1 MKAQEALQA
10 IKEKPLAPLYLV
22 LGTESYLQDRI
33 KQAFMERL
41 QLQKDDLDLVYF
53 DLEQDPLNLVVAEAQ
68 APSLFSLEDKRLI
81 IAENPLFLTAEKK
94 SNVIDQDLTDFLS
107 YLKAPSD
114 SGVVVI
120 IAPYEKLDE
129 RKKVSKLLKKQAV
142 VIDVQPL
149 KEQEVERYIRQTLTA
164 ENIQLDRVAFD
175 TFMQLTE
182 MDLTKAMQELDK
194 LILYGVNGA
203 PLTKEVI
210 LQLVPKSLENNIFEL
225 TENVLKGDA
234 DKALRIYEDL
244 HLQGEETIKIN
255 AILIGQVRLLLQT
268 KILTKAGYQ
277 QANIAQTLKV
287 HPYRVKL
294 AMQQVRKYD
303 EKQLMDLYDELVE
316 NDYLVKTGQ
325 MDKEFLFQLFVLK
338 SAH

>member
-10 IKEKPLAPLYLV
+10 IKEKPLAPLYLI

-33 KQAFMERL
+33 KHAFMERL

-94 SNVIDQDLTDFLS
+94 SNVIEQDLTDFLS
-107 YLKAPSD
+107 YLTDPAQ
-114 SGVVVI
+114 SGVVVM

-129 RKKVSKLLKKQAV
+129 RKKVTKLLKKQAV

-149 KEQEVERYIRQTLTA
+149 KEQDVQRYVRQTLA
-164 ENIQLDRVAFD
+164 AANIQLDRQAFD

-194 LILYGVNGA
+194 LLLYGATGA
-203 PLTKEVI
+203 SLTKDVI
-210 LQLVPKSLENNIFEL
+210 IQLVPQSLENNIFEL
-225 TENVLKGDA
+225 TENVLAGNA

-268 KILTKAGYQ
+268 KILMKTGYQ
-277 QANIAQTLKV
+277 QANIAQTVKV

-294 AMQQVRKYD
+294 AMQQVKKYD
-303 EKQLMDLYDELVE
+303 EKQLMTLFDELIE

-338 SAH
+338 TAR

>member
-10 IKEKPLAPLYLV
+10 IKEKPLAPLYLI

-94 SNVIDQDLTDFLS
+94 SNVIEQDLTDFLT
-107 YLKAPSD
+107 YLNAPAE

-149 KEQEVERYIRQTLTA
+149 KEQERYIRQTLSA
-164 ENIQLDRVAFD
+164 ENIQLERAAFD

-182 MDLTKAMQELDK
+182 MDLTKAMQELEK
-194 LILYGVNGA
+194 LLLYAANGA
-203 PLTKEVI
+203 PLTKDVI

-225 TENVLKGDA
+225 TENVLTGNA

-277 QANIAQTLKV
+277 QGNIAQTLKV

-303 EKQLMDLYDELVE
+303 EKQLMTLYDELIE

-338 SAH
+338 TAQ

>member
-10 IKEKPLAPLYLV
+10 IKEKPLAPLYLI
-22 LGTESYLQDRI
+22 LGTESYLQNRI

-41 QLQKDDLDLVYF
+41 QLEKDDLDFVYF

-68 APSLFSLEDKRLI
+68 TPSLFSIEDKRLI

-94 SNVIDQDLTDFLS
+94 SNVIEQDLTDFLM
-107 YLKAPSD
+107 YLAAPAE

-129 RKKVSKLLKKQAV
+129 RKKVSKLLKKQATI
-142 VIDVQPL
+142 IDVQPL
-149 KEQEVERYIRQTLTA
+149 KEQEVQRYVRQTFESA
-164 ENIQLDRVAFD
+164 QIQLERSAFE

-182 MDLTKAMQELDK
+182 MDLTKAMQELKK
-194 LILYGVNGA
+194 LLLYGATGA
-203 PLTKEVI
+203 PLTKEII
-210 LQLVPKSLENNIFEL
+210 LQLVPQSLENNIFEL
-225 TENVLKGDA
+225 TENVLAGNA
-234 DKALRIYEDL
+234 DKALRIYDDL

-268 KILTKAGYQ
+268 KILMKAGYQ

-294 AMQQVRKYD
+294 AMQQAKKYA
-303 EKQLMDLYDELVE
+303 EKQLMVLFDELVE

-338 SAH
+338 TAK